1 MAFAHCNQLVLSHGG
16 HYLETL
22 HELARASG
30 VGLEPLCDDYVVSKR
45 VLSVDASTCSLV
57 PCHQHSCL
65 VTILA
70 AVQTIFYSLKVAS
83 CLELPKQGPFHY
95 LRSLGLWN

>member
-1 MAFAHCNQLVLSHGG
+1 MSFAHCNQLVLSHRG

-30 VGLEPLCDDYVVSKR
+30 VGLEPLCDDYVVSER
-45 VLSVDASTCSLV
+45 VLSVDASTCSLL
-57 PCHQHSCL
+57 PCHQHSSL
-65 VTILA
+65 VTTLA
-70 AVQTIFYSLKVAS
+70 AVSTIFSSWKVAS
-83 CLELPKQGPFHY
+83 CLELPEQSPFHY